1 MKTTMQIQQ
10 ENVKELLRLIEENPD
25 LRITPM
31 VDSEIVADDGY
42 NWWLGSFGRA
52 QVDEIYALDE
62 RLYIRSADEDTLVER
77 IYDDMSDRADLTDE
91 EFEKMAKE
99 IVAKYAW
106 EKVITVKIN
115 LP

>member
-1 MKTTMQIQQ
+1 MKTTQQ

-42 NWWLGSFGRA
+42 NWWLGSFGKA
-52 QVDEIYALDE
+52 QVDEIFALDE
-62 RLYIRSADEDTLVER
+62 RLYIRSEDEDTLIEKQF
-77 IYDDMSDRADLTDE
+77 DDMADEPNLTDE
-91 EFEKMAKE
+91 EAWEKAKIE
-99 IVAKYAW
+99 VANYAW
-106 EKVITVKIN
+106 EKVIAVKIN